1 MPEYSQRGRMVPF
14 TEVMKVKRTQKKNNE
29 NNASDEKKPR
39 NWENGENERKISQTT
54 ISKWFFFQVRKKLPH
69 TNKKRVSA
77 ECIVSKQDL

>member
-54 ISKWFFFQVRKKLPH
+54 ISKWFFFKLGKNFHTRTKKEWVR
-69 TNKKRVSA
+69 NA
-77 ECIVSKQDL
+77 